1 MAVELFD
8 RKIQN

>member
-8 RKIQN
+8 RKIHN